1 MVTDFRLKVFRVAAE
16 RLSFTRAA
24 EELFISQPAV
34 TKHINELERQ
44 LGVPL
49 FVRRSNSVFLTS
61 EGEALRGLF

>member
-34 TKHINELERQ
+34 Y
-44 LGVPL
+44 
-49 FVRRSNSVFLTS
+49 FARRFYAVH
-61 EGEALRGLF
+61 ALRFNFACCQV